1 MTDDRTADALHRLS
15 ARPDISRPLSSD
27 AQVRIEARLDAAFS
41 DAVASFSEA
50 VADDDRDANNN
61 GDEIEL
67 VFVRSESQRALGR
80 RRWLVPVAAAAAAI
94 VLVLGLVVVSGDDS
108 QPVADLA
115 GSAATVFP
123 ADLLRS
129 GTRWSLV
136 TDPIDS
142 GGGAASA
149 SLTIRMEDA
158 ARAQARVGTADVP
171 PRQFLGEVR
180 FEVDPTG
187 QVRIPLL
194 LLDPERAWVDCD
206 ATIELSGSGTATCAG
221 EAVDY
226 AAAAGPA
233 EVVVTPAGRYEA
245 RRIDVDWATNNSLDR
260 TRTRIWISP
269 LAGLVRVEVD
279 DRENPR
285 TFTLEELNTPD
296 ASPITTPTGD

>member
-15 ARPDISRPLSSD
+15 VRPDISRPLSSE
-27 AQVRIEARLDAAFS
+27 AQARIEARLDAAFS
-41 DAVASFSEA
+41 DAVA
-50 VADDDRDANNN
+50 DDDRDANINVD
-61 GDEIEL
+61 GIEL
-67 VFVRSESQRALGR
+67 VSVRSESQRGLGR
-80 RRWLVPVAAAAAAI
+80 RRWLVPVTAAAAAI
-94 VLVLGLVVVSGDDS
+94 VLVVGLVVVSGDDS
-108 QPVADLA
+108 QPSAELV
-115 GSAATVFP
+115 GSSATVFP

-129 GTRWSLV
+129 GTRWRLV
-136 TDPIDS
+136 TDPIES

-187 QVRIPLL
+187 HVLIPLL

-206 ATIELSGSGTATCAG
+206 ATIDLSGSGTATCAS
-221 EAVDY
+221 EMVDY

-245 RRIDVDWATNNSLDR
+245 LPIEVDWTINDSLDQI
-260 TRTRIWISP
+260 RTRIWISP
-269 LAGLVRVEVD
+269 LVGPVRIEVD
-279 DRENPR
+279 DRETPR
-285 TFTLEELNTPD
+285 TFTLQELNTPD
-296 ASPITTPTGD
+296 ASPITTPSGD